1 MRSLRRPT
9 LAITLVTVLSVLLFT
24 APQLQAQGSSPR
36 AGSIVESYRAAADQ
50 LIEAALR
57 DSFAYER
64 LANLVDR
71 YGHRLSGSESLERAI
86 DWILG
91 EMRGDGLENVHGE
104 QVMIRRWVRGDESL
118 QMVSPRKRE
127 LPVLGL
133 GGSIGTGREGVG
145 GEVLV
150 VDSFADLVARAA
162 EAEGRIV
169 LFDVPFTSYRA
180 TVQYRVTGAVAAAR
194 VGAVASL
201 IRSVTPFSM
210 NTPHT
215 GQMRY
220 DPSVRPIPHAAITV
234 EDAEMIHR
242 MQNRGEPV
250 ELVLKMEATTYP
262 DVPSRNVIGE
272 IVGSERPEEVVV
284 IGGHIDSW
292 DVGHGAMD
300 DAGGSVAAWE
310 AVRLMHQLGLRPRRT
325 IRVVLWTNEEI
336 GLRGARAY
344 RDAHMDEL
352 GDHVLAIESD
362 AGVFKPTGFG
372 FTGSEQAYRM
382 IREVGTLLDEIGA
395 GAIERGGGGADIG
408 PLMRLGVPGMGL
420 RVEGSRYFWYHHSEA
435 DTIDKLDPREMG
447 LCVAA
452 LAVMAYVVAD
462 MPERLPR

>member
-86 DWILG
+86 DWILS

-104 QVMIRRWVRGDESL
+104 HVMIRRWVRGDESL

-220 DPSVRPIPHAAITV
+220 DPSVKPIPHAAITV

-242 MQNRGEPV
+242 RQDRGEPV

-344 RDAHMDEL
+344 RDAHTDARVGDSICVSGIMTCGEL
-352 GDHVLAIESD
+352 DTDDVSPASIGETNGPSPSRNMSPGCGSADVACGSTVSMTAAESAVPLSSTEVSSDITASYSATPGSTVVL
-362 AGVFKPTGFG
+362 
-372 FTGSEQAYRM
+372 
-382 IREVGTLLDEIGA
+382 
-395 GAIERGGGGADIG
+395 
-408 PLMRLGVPGMGL
+408 
-420 RVEGSRYFWYHHSEA
+420 
-435 DTIDKLDPREMG
+435 
-447 LCVAA
+447 
-452 LAVMAYVVAD
+452 
-462 MPERLPR
+462 